1 MMLRD
6 ENHCHARRRHG
17 TPAPQRDARTRNVGF
32 KTALND
38 AVRHGLREHVAR
50 TEPPFKI
57 MAKAMHLLPGIDPSR
72 MHDLEA
78 AVEVE
83 AFKVLTARLARER
96 GVR

>member
-1 MMLRD
+1 MRTTVTLDADTERLLRSAMR
-6 ENHCHARRRHG
+6 E
-17 TPAPQRDARTRNVGF
+17 RNVGF